1 MRQSQDDGSG
11 LRIAYAGFVQFLTQL
26 VGLGTGL
33 LFVTLIT
40 RNLSVSDF
48 GLWQVIGSAV
58 GIALLPASVITF
70 WNLRGVARRED
81 VGRTSVIAGVLTLP
95 ATLAILL
102 AVSTGI
108 GSRIELVGFV
118 VVAALLQLPSMV
130 LFESVKGTV
139 QATKPAVLGYSSIFF
154 EIAKVSVAFY
164 LVIMLKVGLYG
175 VILAL
180 ALSYAIQDLII
191 IIAVKGKLRGRID
204 LALVKQWIKASW
216 VPLLDRGVSRL
227 WSSDAILVALVL
239 GSAVPVGLFQ
249 GPRVFTAI
257 IMYSEIFPRVLY
269 PKLIR
274 DRLNADVGVAFRLQS
289 LLEVPMVVGAIVL
302 AGDLLSVLGA
312 EYVSSAILLQLL
324 ALVAVVESI
333 ERVMYFVLY
342 GTETADSKRDGYS
355 FKNLKSS
362 WLVKLPLLDLSKSVI
377 YMGTLA
383 VALYLFATPSK
394 PEFASLIWGIIY
406 AIITVPY
413 AAMKLILAR
422 KFFPHTLPWVQFL
435 KYAVAGGVMA
445 AALILL
451 RGDTPAE
458 LSVTS
463 AIIRLGYLVGVGAG
477 VYFGIVALID
487 SHFRGMVRTLI
498 KRQ

>member
-1 MRQSQDDGSG
+1 MQNQGDGSG

-40 RNLSVSDF
+40 RNLTVSDF

-58 GIALLPASVITF
+58 GIAILPASVVTF

-81 VGRTSVIAGVLTLP
+81 VGRTSVVAGMLSLPLTF
-95 ATLAILL
+95 AILL
-102 AVSTGI
+102 AVSTGV

-118 VVAALLQLPSMV
+118 VIAALLQLPFMV
-130 LFESVKGTV
+130 LFESVKGTI
-139 QATKPAVLGYSSIFF
+139 QATKPAFLGYSSIFF

-175 VILAL
+175 AILAL
-180 ALSYAIQDLII
+180 ALAYAIQDLII
-191 IIAVKGKLRGRID
+191 IITVKGKLGGRID
-204 LALVKQWIKASW
+204 LALIKQWIKAAW

-227 WSSDAILVALVL
+227 WSSDAILVALML
-239 GSAVPVGLFQ
+239 GSTVPVGLFQ
-249 GPRVFTAI
+249 GPRIFTAI
-257 IMYSEIFPRVLY
+257 IMYSEIFLRVLY

-274 DRLNADVGVAFRLQS
+274 DRLKADIGVAFRLQS
-289 LLEVPMVVGAIVL
+289 LLEVPMVVGAVML

-312 EYVSSAILLQLL
+312 EYVSSALLLQLL
-324 ALVAVVESI
+324 AIVAVVESI

-342 GTETADSKRDGYS
+342 GTETVDSKRDGYS

-377 YMGTLA
+377 YMGALA
-383 VALYLFATPSK
+383 AALYLFATPAK
-394 PEFASLIWGIIY
+394 PELVALIWGIIY
-406 AIITVPY
+406 AVVTVPY
-413 AAMKLILAR
+413 AVLKLILAR
-422 KFFPHTLPWVQFL
+422 KFFPHTLPWVQL
-435 KYAVAGGVMA
+435 VKYVVAGVVMG
-445 AALILL
+445 LVLL
-451 RGDTPAE
+451 LFRGETPAE
-458 LSVTS
+458 LSVIS
-463 AIIRLGYLVGVGAG
+463 AVIRLGYLVGLGAG
-477 VYFGIVALID
+477 VYFGILALID
-487 SHFRGMVRTLI
+487 SHFRGMVKTLT